1 MKSKFIS
8 LLTDDTSI
16 LKDRFIKIFGID
28 LKQLSSD
35 IEIPSSGED
44 IDFSQL
50 EKASI
55 ALETRIFEAV
65 KNLNLSA
72 DEIADKIV
80 SLFDSNELV
89 KSAPTTLSKNPSTEI
104 TVYDQMVYIATILS
118 TPSQNFI
125 KIKRDN

>member
-50 EKASI
+50 EQASI
-55 ALETRIFEAV
+55 ALETRIL
-65 KNLNLSA
+65 KQL
-72 DEIADKIV
+72 KI
-80 SLFDSNELV
+80 
-89 KSAPTTLSKNPSTEI
+89 
-104 TVYDQMVYIATILS
+104 
-118 TPSQNFI
+118 
-125 KIKRDN
+125 